1 MALATE
7 EMVNSW
13 IEFGEKAV
21 GQESGFNR
29 QFFHDFT
36 NTLRSFNDDP
46 SNLDSRPFFFIHRKV
61 DTVHPIS
68 EQGLNELLLKA
79 DELGQAHLFEKVRHD
94 DGLIA
99 LYFGHAAIPLAI
111 KLCELYGY
119 GHANL
124 GSNGICI
131 PGFAFAGL
139 ATASPDRVKSSV
151 VDAKV
156 YLVTTVGASS

>member
-7 EMVNSW
+7 EMINSW
-13 IEFGEKAV
+13 IAFGEKAA

-29 QFFHDFT
+29 QVFRDFT
-36 NTLRSFNDDP
+36 ASLQAFNDDP
-46 SNLDSRPFFFIHRKV
+46 SNDDARPYFFIHRQV

-68 EQGLNELLLKA
+68 EQGLNEVLLKA

-99 LYFGHAAIPLAI
+99 LYFAHAAVPVAS

-119 GHANL
+119 GYANL
-124 GSNGICI
+124 GANGICI

-139 ATASPDRVKSSV
+139 TTASPERLKASV

-156 YLVTTVGASS
+156 YLVSTVEGV

>member
-13 IEFGEKAV
+13 IEFAEKASSSD
-21 GQESGFNR
+21 SGFSR
-29 QFFHDFT
+29 PYFRDFMQK
-36 NTLRSFNDDP
+36 LSAFNDD
-46 SNLDSRPFFFIHRKV
+46 SKNADTRPYFFVHRAV
-61 DTVHPIS
+61 DTIHPIS

-79 DELGQAHLFEKVRHD
+79 DEAQMADQFEKVRHD

-99 LYFGHAAIPLAI
+99 LYFSHAAIDFAV

-119 GHANL
+119 GYVGLAA
-124 GSNGICI
+124 NGICI
-131 PGFAFAGL
+131 PGFAFTGL
-139 ATASPDRVKSSV
+139 ATATPDRVKASV

-156 YLVTTVGASS
+156 YLVSSV